1 MNRIPITEAAK
12 LAGITREQ
20 ARYWSKLLDLPI
32 EKDGRVSYLPAGSEN
47 LLAAMKKAV
56 DSGLA
61 PAVAAA
67 EVKSVHAL
75 PVVNDSPIRN
85 QDNAADKIADLEK
98 AVLLM
103 ASTLEKQGKLLEQQA
118 AIIAMQSAKLDNLTA
133 IMLPPPQP
141 ARPINVWQPVEK
153 KAPNFSWIRRAWL
166 ELIDPVKLRATP

>member
-1 MNRIPITEAAK
+1 MRIAITEAANIAELSRDK
-12 LAGITREQ
+12 C
-20 ARYWSKLLDLPI
+20 RYWAQLLDLPI
-32 EKDGRVSYLPAGSEN
+32 EKDGRVSYLPAGSEK

-67 EVKSVHAL
+67 EVKNVHAL
-75 PVVNDSPIRN
+75 PVLDTPAPICN

-133 IMLPPPQP
+133 IMLPAPQP
-141 ARPINVWQPVEK
+141 ARPVNVWQPVEK
-153 KAPNFSWIRRAWL
+153 KAPQVSWIRRAWL
-166 ELIDPVKLRATP
+166 ELVNPVQLRATP